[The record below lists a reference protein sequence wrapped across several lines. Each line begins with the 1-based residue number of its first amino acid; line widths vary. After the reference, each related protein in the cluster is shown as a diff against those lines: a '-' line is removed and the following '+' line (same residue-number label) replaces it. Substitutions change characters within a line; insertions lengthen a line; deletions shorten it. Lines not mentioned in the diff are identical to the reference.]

1 MKKIAV
7 INDLSGLGKCSL
19 TAAIPVISVMGVQ
32 ACPFP
37 TAVLS
42 NQTGYPTY
50 FCEDFTEHMEPYMEQ
65 WKKRGF
71 APDGIYTGFL
81 SDEKQADKIL
91 KLIDTFA
98 GEDTL
103 ILTDPVMGDD
113 GAVYPIYTEGLR
125 KRFCELAR
133 RSYVITPNLTEALL
147 LLHGKERME
156 EFWEKFQDK
165 AGRERLELIEETGRQ
180 LAEKFSLSAVA
191 VTGVDLREEG
201 QPVKVG
207 NLVLERDICSWSFK
221 EKAGGSYSGTGDLF
235 ASVLSAGLVKG
246 LSMKTCVDMAV
257 DFISASILDA
267 VKEGTDRN
275 DGVCFERHLGSLIRQ
290 N

>member
-7 INDLSGLGKCSL
+7 LNDLSGLGKCSL

-42 NQTGYPTY
+42 NQTGYDTY
-50 FCEDFTEHMEPYMEQ
+50 FCEDLTEHMEPYMEQ
-65 WKKRGF
+65 WKRRGF
-71 APDGIYTGFL
+71 IPDGIYTGFL

-91 KLIDTFA
+91 KFMDEFA
-98 GEDTL
+98 GKDTL

-113 GAVYPIYTEGLR
+113 GQVYPIYTEGLR
-125 KRFCELAR
+125 SRFCQLSK

-147 LLHGKERME
+147 LLYGKEQMEKNWKEICNTSGKERLQQIRKVGE
-156 EFWEKFQDK
+156 D
-165 AGRERLELIEETGRQ
+165 
-180 LAEKFSLSAVA
+180 LAEKFSLSAV
-191 VTGVDLREEG
+191 VITGVDVQEEG
-201 QPVKVG
+201 EFLKMG
-207 NLVLERDICSWSFK
+207 NLVLEKGKSSWVFA

-246 LSMKTCVDMAV
+246 YPMEKCADLAV
-257 DFISASILDA
+257 RFIKASICDA

-275 DGVCFERHLGSLIRQ
+275 DGVCFEKHLGILMEK
-290 N
+290 

>member
-1 MKKIAV
+1 MMKKIAV

-42 NQTGYPTY
+42 NQTGYETY
-50 FCEDFTEHMEPYMEQ
+50 FCEDLTRQMTPYMEQ

-71 APDGIYTGFL
+71 IPDGIYIGFL

-91 KLIDTFA
+91 KFMDLFA
-98 GEDTL
+98 GEETL

-113 GAVYPIYTEGLR
+113 GEVYPIYTEGLR
-125 KRFCELAR
+125 SRFRELVS

-147 LLHGKERME
+147 LLYGKEEME
-156 EFWEKFQDK
+156 KKWKVLETMPE
-165 AGRERLELIEETGRQ
+165 AERLEKIQEIGQRLVLE
-180 LAEKFSLSAVA
+180 FSLSAV
-191 VTGVDLREEG
+191 VITGVNYRENS
-201 QPVKVG
+201 QTPKMG
-207 NLVLERDICSWSFK
+207 NLVLEK
-221 EKAGGSYSGTGDLF
+221 EKVSWVFAEKSGGSYSGTGDLF

-246 LSMKTCVDMAV
+246 YSMETCAHMAV
-257 DFISASILDA
+257 EFISTSIRDA
-267 VKEGTDRN
+267 VSEGTDRN
-275 DGVCFERHLGSLIRQ
+275 DGVCFDAHLGMLLS
-290 N
+290 